1 MNKVILISVDGMR
14 PDGFL
19 NCGNPYIHTLMQESM
34 HCLQSR
40 TVFPSVTLPCH
51 MSMFHSVPPQRHGVL
66 SNTYTP
72 QVRPVS
78 GLFDQAKMA
87 GKTTA
92 MFYGWDQLRD
102 LGRPGSMT
110 YSEFVRCIIM
120 NDVDSVLTRKALD
133 CIAEHHPDFVF
144 LYLVDTDEQCHDT
157 GWMSVE
163 YLHDI
168 SNAIDN
174 IKKVVEACGEEYHII
189 VTADHGGHDRTHGS
203 EMDED
208 MTIPIFFRA
217 PSTSSHFPAGA
228 IEGVSIMDIPTTAA
242 KLLEVYPAEEWEGN
256 VIGKF

>member
-92 MFYGWDQLRD
+92 MFYGWEQLRD

-110 YSEFVRCIIM
+110 YSEFVRCNIM

-144 LYLVDTDEQCHDT
+144 LYLVDTDEQGHDT
-157 GWMSVE
+157 GWMSE
-163 YLHDI
+163 
-168 SNAIDN
+168 
-174 IKKVVEACGEEYHII
+174 
-189 VTADHGGHDRTHGS
+189 
-203 EMDED
+203 
-208 MTIPIFFRA
+208 
-217 PSTSSHFPAGA
+217 
-228 IEGVSIMDIPTTAA
+228 
-242 KLLEVYPAEEWEGN
+242 
-256 VIGKF
+256 

>member
-1 MNKVILISVDGMR
+1 
-14 PDGFL
+14 
-19 NCGNPYIHTLMQESM
+19 
-34 HCLQSR
+34 
-40 TVFPSVTLPCH
+40 
-51 MSMFHSVPPQRHGVL
+51 MS
-66 SNTYTP
+66 
-72 QVRPVS
+72 
-78 GLFDQAKMA
+78 
-87 GKTTA
+87 
-92 MFYGWDQLRD
+92 
-102 LGRPGSMT
+102 
-110 YSEFVRCIIM
+110 E
-120 NDVDSVLTRKALD
+120 
-133 CIAEHHPDFVF
+133 
-144 LYLVDTDEQCHDT
+144 
-157 GWMSVE
+157 E

-256 VIGKF
+256 VIGNF